1 MLTQRGMDTVRANND
16 VSFGNNPVSKR
27 DARDFIGRFKTN
39 AAMACVY
46 HVARQRF
53 AQICD
58 KVGAV
63 HAEGTVPPRGVCHLH
78 RGDGTAIVTEIMRPC
93 ADQSTPSL
101 SLGPQS
107 NPS

>member
-1 MLTQRGMDTVRANND
+1 MLTQLGMDTVGANND

-27 DARDFIGRFKTN
+27 DARDFIGRVTTQKAT
-39 AAMACVY
+39 ARVY
-46 HVARQRF
+46 HVRRQPF

-101 SLGPQS
+101 YLGTES
-107 NPS
+107 KPS